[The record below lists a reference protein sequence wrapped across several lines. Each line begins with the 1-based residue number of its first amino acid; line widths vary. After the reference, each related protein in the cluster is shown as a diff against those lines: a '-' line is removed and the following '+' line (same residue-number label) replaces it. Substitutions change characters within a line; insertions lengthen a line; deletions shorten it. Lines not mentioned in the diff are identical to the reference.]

1 MATWMKFLSV
11 HSYIF
16 AQCSALHTLIH
27 TQLHSGAKT
36 NMKGTISLTLST
48 RSSSFFRDVR
58 EGDRRVAS
66 LKIFADLTAYSHI
79 IAHQKHFP
87 DQFLRLPCDIT
98 LPSLISTDTICGG
111 CKAATPPLLTPFVSR
126 CLYGGKATRLLT
138 RTPLLDQWS
147 QETPLKMG

>member
-48 RSSSFFRDVR
+48 RSSSFFP
-58 EGDRRVAS
+58 GCQRRRQAGRFSEDFRGPNGLFTHNRTSETFPGPILEAS
-66 LKIFADLTAYSHI
+66 LRHYTSIT
-79 IAHQKHFP
+79 HFHRYN
-87 DQFLRLPCDIT
+87 LWRL
-98 LPSLISTDTICGG
+98 
-111 CKAATPPLLTPFVSR
+111 
-126 CLYGGKATRLLT
+126 
-138 RTPLLDQWS
+138 
-147 QETPLKMG
+147 